1 MVRFLFLQAVF
12 IKWGQNHR
20 EPYLVRYTNVIKSM
34 KMELISEQ
42 RAGQKGEKTKKDE
55 KLVYNLE

>member
-1 MVRFLFLQAVF
+1 
-12 IKWGQNHR
+12 
-20 EPYLVRYTNVIKSM
+20 M

-55 KLVYNLE
+55 KLVYNLEEVKKCKLI

>member
-1 MVRFLFLQAVF
+1 
-12 IKWGQNHR
+12 
-20 EPYLVRYTNVIKSM
+20 M